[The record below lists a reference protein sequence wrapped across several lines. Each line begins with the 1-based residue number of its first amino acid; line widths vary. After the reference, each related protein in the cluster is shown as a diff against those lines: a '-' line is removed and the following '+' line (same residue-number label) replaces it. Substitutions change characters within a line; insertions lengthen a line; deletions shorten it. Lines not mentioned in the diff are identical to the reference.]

1 MNIKSNNPAYSFDNA
16 FCHGPA
22 AKGFEI
28 DGKLIIVNVDG
39 EEVAVYP
46 VADVKSR
53 LQCRIDVTAYQL
65 DPVRIVAL
73 VLEEEIKA
81 MHHSNKFIGDAQDNM
96 KVCRAKVNEVLKEY
110 GYTELMIKREEKFR
124 YRNDL
129 ANRIFEIYESL

>member
-53 LQCRIDVTAYQL
+53 LQCRMDVTAYQL

-81 MHHSNKFIGDAQDNM
+81 MHHSNRVIGDAQDNM
-96 KVCRAKVNEVLKEY
+96 KVCRHKVNEVLKEY
-110 GYTELMIKREEKFR
+110 GYKDLMIKREEKFR

>member
-1 MNIKSNNPAYSFDNA
+1 MNIKSDNPAYSFDNA

-53 LQCRIDVTAYQL
+53 LQCRMDVTAYQL

-81 MHHSNKFIGDAQDNM
+81 MHHSNRFIGDAQDNM
-96 KVCRAKVNEVLKEY
+96 KVCRHKVNEVLKEY
-110 GYTELMIKREEKFR
+110 GYKDLMIKREEKFR
-124 YRNDL
+124 FRNDL
-129 ANRIFEIYESL
+129 ENRIFEIYESL

>member
-1 MNIKSNNPAYSFDNA
+1 MNIKSDNPAYSFDNA
-16 FCHGPA
+16 FCHGAA

-28 DGKLIIVNVDG
+28 DGKLVIVNVDG

-53 LQCRIDVTAYQL
+53 LQCRMAVNEYQL
-65 DPVRIVAL
+65 DPVRVVAL
-73 VLEEEIKA
+73 ALEEEIKA

-96 KVCRAKVNEVLKEY
+96 KVCRHKVNEVLKEF
-110 GYTELMIKREEKFR
+110 GFKDLIIKRDEKFR

-129 ANRIFEIYESL
+129 ANRIYEIYESL

>member
-1 MNIKSNNPAYSFDNA
+1 MNIKSDNPAYSFDNA

-81 MHHSNKFIGDAQDNM
+81 MHHSNRFIGDAQDNM
-96 KVCRAKVNEVLKEY
+96 KVCRYKVNEVLKEY
-110 GYTELMIKREEKFR
+110 GFKDLMIKRDEKFR

>member
-53 LQCRIDVTAYQL
+53 LQCRTDVTAYQL
-65 DPVRIVAL
+65 DPVSIVAL

-81 MHHSNKFIGDAQDNM
+81 MHHSNRFIGDAQDNM
-96 KVCRAKVNEVLKEY
+96 KVCRHKVNEVLKEY
-110 GYTELMIKREEKFR
+110 GYKDLMIKREEKFR

>member
-1 MNIKSNNPAYSFDNA
+1 MNIKSDNPAYSFDNA

-81 MHHSNKFIGDAQDNM
+81 MHHSNRFIGDAQDNM
-96 KVCRAKVNEVLKEY
+96 KVCRQ
-110 GYTELMIKREEKFR
+110 I
-124 YRNDL
+124 
-129 ANRIFEIYESL
+129 

>member
-16 FCHGPA
+16 FCHGP

-53 LQCRIDVTAYQL
+53 LQCRMDVTAYQL

-81 MHHSNKFIGDAQDNM
+81 MHHSNRFIGDAQDNM
-96 KVCRAKVNEVLKEY
+96 KVCRHKVNEVLKEY
-110 GYTELMIKREEKFR
+110 GYKDLMIKREEKFR

>member
-1 MNIKSNNPAYSFDNA
+1 MNIKSDNPAYSFDNA

-53 LQCRIDVTAYQL
+53 LQCRMYVTAYQL

-81 MHHSNKFIGDAQDNM
+81 MHHSNRFIGDAQDNM
-96 KVCRAKVNEVLKEY
+96 KVCRHKVNEVLKEY
-110 GYTELMIKREEKFR
+110 GYKDLMIKREEKFR

>member
-1 MNIKSNNPAYSFDNA
+1 MNIKSDTPAYSFDNA

-53 LQCRIDVTAYQL
+53 LQCRMDVTAYQL

-81 MHHSNKFIGDAQDNM
+81 MHHSNRFIGDAQDNM
-96 KVCRAKVNEVLKEY
+96 KVCRHKVNEVLKEY
-110 GYTELMIKREEKFR
+110 GYKDLMIKREEKFR

>member
-1 MNIKSNNPAYSFDNA
+1 MNIKSDNPAYSFDNA

-28 DGKLIIVNVDG
+28 DGKLVIVNVDG

-53 LQCRIDVTAYQL
+53 LQCRMDVTAYQL

-73 VLEEEIKA
+73 VMEEEIKA
-81 MHHSNKFIGDAQDNM
+81 MHHSNRFIGDAQDNM
-96 KVCRAKVNEVLKEY
+96 KVCRHKVNEVLKEY
-110 GYTELMIKREEKFR
+110 GHKDLMIKREEKFR
-124 YRNDL
+124 FRNDL

>member
-53 LQCRIDVTAYQL
+53 LQCRMDVTAYQL

-73 VLEEEIKA
+73 VLEGEIKA
-81 MHHSNKFIGDAQDNM
+81 MHHSNRFIGDAQDNM
-96 KVCRAKVNEVLKEY
+96 KVCRHKVNEVLKEY
-110 GYTELMIKREEKFR
+110 GYKDLMIKREEKFR

>member
-28 DGKLIIVNVDG
+28 VGKLIIVNVDG

-53 LQCRIDVTAYQL
+53 LQCRMDVTAYQL

-81 MHHSNKFIGDAQDNM
+81 MHHSNRFIGDAQDNM
-96 KVCRAKVNEVLKEY
+96 KVCRHKVNEVLKEY
-110 GYTELMIKREEKFR
+110 GYKDLMIKREEKFR

>member
-53 LQCRIDVTAYQL
+53 LQCRMDVTAYQL

-96 KVCRAKVNEVLKEY
+96 RVCRYKVNEVLKEY
-110 GYTELMIKREEKFR
+110 GFKDLMIKREEKFL

>member
-1 MNIKSNNPAYSFDNA
+1 MNIKSDNPAYSFDNA

-81 MHHSNKFIGDAQDNM
+81 MHHSNRFIGDAQDNM
-96 KVCRAKVNEVLKEY
+96 KVCRHKVNEVLKEY
-110 GYTELMIKREEKFR
+110 GYKDLMIKREEKFR